1 MTGRFAAPEV
11 LEAMPDRPV
20 SRPELVAMIKLPPT
34 TIWDALVFL
43 KENGAV
49 IDAGVSPSKRGD
61 HRGRSRT
68 LFQKVK

>member
-11 LEAMPDRPV
+11 LEAMPDRPI
-20 SRPELVAMIKLPPT
+20 SRPELVEMIKLPPT
-34 TIWDALVFL
+34 TIWDALIFL
-43 KENGAV
+43 KENGAI
-49 IDAGVSPSKRGD
+49 IDAGASPSVRGD